1 MPSTKFKKRN
11 LARYKKT
18 YPFVQRTP
26 RWGLVSDK
34 DVTIETADVQ
44 FNNEDEKYYFFSELY
59 PSLPIVNATVK
70 EPDGEDEFDSAS
82 VTVTISELL
91 LDRIKLTLSEN
102 ITGSV
107 QLHIIYIKDS

>member
-1 MPSTKFKKRN
+1 MQYLLK
-11 LARYKKT
+11 Y
-18 YPFVQRTP
+18 
-26 RWGLVSDK
+26 WGLVSDK

>member
-26 RWGLVSDK
+26 RCGLGSDK